1 MPRGRKSEYN
11 DAIAQDICTLITEG
25 KSLVTICEQDDMPSM
40 STVFKWLS
48 QNSDFAEKYAHAREV
63 QADVMDAEILKVARE
78 VTNEDAQAARV
89 KIDAFKWRA
98 SKLAPKKYG
107 DRQEIDLNVNMDPE
121 QAKAR
126 LAELLGKASG
136 NDTGN

>member
-1 MPRGRKSEYN
+1 
-11 DAIAQDICTLITEG
+11 
-25 KSLVTICEQDDMPSM
+25 MPSM